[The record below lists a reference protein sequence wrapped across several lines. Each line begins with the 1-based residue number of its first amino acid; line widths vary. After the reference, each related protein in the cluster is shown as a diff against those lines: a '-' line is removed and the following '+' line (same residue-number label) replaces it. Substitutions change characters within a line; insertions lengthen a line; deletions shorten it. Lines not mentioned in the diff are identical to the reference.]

1 MSEYDFC
8 GRTSRRHCAEILQYL
23 GFRRLKHADR
33 EALTLWIAAEL
44 CPTGRSAGA
53 MLDEVFLWCRDR
65 RIYGPSLRELERLV
79 RSQRQCYFDGL
90 VAETSARLSKHA
102 VVLLEASIAEADGQT
117 GFNTMRGDAGQA
129 SLDNILC
136 MTEKLAFMQRLDLP
150 QDILATTGKVWVEHI
165 VRRVAGEK
173 AWEMRRHAPAKQIGL
188 YAIYLS
194 SRQAQLTDAL
204 VDLLIETIHKI
215 GSRSKRPGR
224 PHHLI
229 DPPVESAFRLALL
242 DNGRELVLPDDREDN
257 IADPPRRF
265 VDRGD
270 GDVDQQLFL
279 AVNAFDIPRDLADH
293 LAV

>member
-23 GFRRLKHADR
+23 GFRRLKPADR

-79 RSQRQCYFDGL
+79 R
-90 VAETSARLSKHA
+90 EHA

-129 SLDNILC
+129 SLDNILG